1 VDSRPVDSWRAGG
14 GPVDSRPVD
23 SWRADS
29 WPADGRPANH
39 RLVEGGRVVPAY
51 ALTRGRTRSEGQ
63 ELPLETMATVTA
75 LGRERQPSMQ
85 VERRA
90 ILDQCVRP
98 TSVVEVA
105 AHLRVP
111 VGVARVLVGDL
122 ASGGYLAVHLPP
134 RPDDRPD
141 PAILERLLEGLRAR

>member
-1 VDSRPVDSWRAGG
+1 MAGR
-14 GPVDSRPVD
+14 PVDSRPTD
-23 SWRADS
+23 SR
-29 WPADGRPANH
+29 PEDGQSANDRP
-39 RLVEGGRVVPAY
+39 VEGGRVVPAY
-51 ALTRGRTRSEGQ
+51 ALTRGRTRSKGP

-90 ILDQCVRP
+90 ILDQCLRP

-105 AHLRVP
+105 VHLGVP

-134 RPDDRPD
+134 QADDRPD

>member
-1 VDSRPVDSWRAGG
+1 VTEGGPPVDGRPVDGRT
-14 GPVDSRPVD
+14 V
-23 SWRADS
+23 
-29 WPADGRPANH
+29 DGRPADEGSADH
-39 RLVEGGRVVPAY
+39 RVVDGGRVVPAY

-63 ELPLETMATVTA
+63 DLPLETMATVTA

-85 VERRA
+85 IERRA
-90 ILDQCVRP
+90 ILDQCLRP

-105 AHLRVP
+105 ALLRVP

-134 RPDDRPD
+134 PADDRPD
-141 PAILERLLEGLRAR
+141 PALLERLLEGLRAR

>member
-1 VDSRPVDSWRAGG
+1 VDGRPGDGR
-14 GPVDSRPVD
+14 
-23 SWRADS
+23 
-29 WPADGRPANH
+29 PADGRPAHRWPEAGGPANH
-39 RLVEGGRVVPAY
+39 RPVEDGRVVPAY

-90 ILDQCVRP
+90 ILDQCLRP

-134 RPDDRPD
+134 QADDRPD

>member
-1 VDSRPVDSWRAGG
+1 MTDGGSADARPE
-14 GPVDSRPVD
+14 
-23 SWRADS
+23 
-29 WPADGRPANH
+29 DGRPA
-39 RLVEGGRVVPAY
+39 EGGRVVPAY
-51 ALTRGRTRSEGQ
+51 ALTRGRTRSEGG

-75 LGRERQPSMQ
+75 LGRERQSSMQ

-90 ILDQCVRP
+90 ILDQCLRP

-122 ASGGYLAVHLPP
+122 ASGGYLTVHLPQQA
-134 RPDDRPD
+134 DDRPD

>member
-1 VDSRPVDSWRAGG
+1 MTGG
-14 GPVDSRPVD
+14 GPANDRPF
-23 SWRADS
+23 
-29 WPADGRPANH
+29 
-39 RLVEGGRVVPAY
+39 EGGRVVPTY

-90 ILDQCVRP
+90 ILDQCLRP

-105 AHLRVP
+105 AHLHVP

-134 RPDDRPD
+134 QADDRPD